1 MKKGLKIILLVFSI
15 SWLLPSC
22 EKEVFDVSPTMEA
35 YYTESVQLPAQTL
48 DSVRS
53 FSSKVEGYT
62 RIYPEAKEHQKY
74 PLILSNIK
82 AASLRLTITV
92 NDEWAGDT
100 IIHY

>member
-62 RIYPEAKEHQKY
+62 RTYPEAKEHKRY
-74 PLILSNIK
+74 PLIMSNIK
-82 AASLRLTITV
+82 AASIRISIMI
-92 NDEWAGDT
+92 NDEWAGQDT
-100 IIHY
+100 IRF

>member
-1 MKKGLKIILLVFSI
+1 MKKLLFILICIVIGFM
-15 SWLLPSC
+15 LPSC
-22 EKEVFDVSPTMEA
+22 EKDEYDVNPQMEA
-35 YYTESVQLPAQTL
+35 YYIESVQLPAQTL